1 MCLVKEKLSAY
12 SQFETCAIV
21 LTSIV
26 FVQKKGNVNFIQ
38 KNKKMENYFLSHAL
52 MSHSHD
58 FSYTVHNVEKYNHT
72 FLYLLNMTKPNTNRD
87 K

>member
-58 FSYTVHNVEKYNHT
+58 FSYTVQQWCKKIYSHVFVSFKYDNAQ
-72 FLYLLNMTKPNTNRD
+72 YKS
-87 K
+87 